1 MARPRKK
8 EGELYSERVPVRLRP
23 RDKEQLERIADE
35 RGIPSSIVAREVIM
49 DYIAHHGTGTLRAS
63 DDPTTASPPG

>member
-1 MARPRKK
+1 
-8 EGELYSERVPVRLRP
+8 
-23 RDKEQLERIADE
+23 
-35 RGIPSSIVAREVIM
+35 VAREVIM